1 MRWYAVY
8 VRSQYERPVAAE
20 LERRGIES
28 FLPLLKV
35 TRRWSDREKHTD
47 TPAFPGYVFV
57 RCKLPAAR
65 FRVLSVVGVADF
77 IGIQGDA
84 EAIPDDQIEA
94 VRLML
99 TAHPN
104 VTVSPVLPTRGETVR
119 IIRGPFTGVYGTC
132 ERLKKHCRITVSLPL
147 LGQSISTEV
156 PLDYVEVVAPQAQGK
171 AA

>member
-35 TRRWSDREKHTD
+35 TRYWSDREKHTD

-57 RCKLPAAR
+57 RCSLTSSH
-65 FRVLSVVGVADF
+65 FRVLSVVGVVDF
-77 IGIQGDA
+77 IGIQGEA
-84 EAIPDDQIEA
+84 EAIPDDQMTA

-104 VTVSPVLPTRGETVR
+104 VTVSPVLPARGETVR

-132 ERLKKHCRITVSLPL
+132 KRLTKRCKITVSLPL
-147 LGQSISTEV
+147 LGQSISAEV
-156 PLDYVEVVAPQAQGK
+156 SLDDVEVVVSQGK